1 MYKFKTLLS
10 SAIGIVLCA
19 LSASALAGGLE
30 VERVT
35 DNVYAIV
42 GPFEQ
47 RSATNFANNATFGF
61 VVTDAGVLLVDPGG
75 SYKGAAAIAAAI
87 KTVTNKPVKIVIN
100 SGGQDHR
107 WLGNG
112 YFKER
117 GARIIAS
124 NAAVEDHKD
133 RTDDHFFMLTN
144 LMGKGA
150 LAGTDAVYATE
161 TFESELNF
169 DFGGHRFEIRHV
181 GSAHTLGDAFIW
193 MPDSGV
199 MFTGD
204 IVYVGR
210 VLGIGPAGDTAS
222 WIETF
227 ETMANFAPKYIVP
240 GHGPATNLRRATLE
254 TYDYLVY
261 LRTMIGRIIA
271 NGGEIA
277 EGVNID
283 QSMFKDLAVFDQI
296 SKRNAQA
303 VFMQMEFE

>member
-144 LMGKGA
+144 LMGKDA